1 MSSNYQQY
9 EDAANKNSHIYD
21 HKHATHGIGAVEGE
35 VLPPHQSNFNA
46 PPEEGHWTKGEHQP
60 KGKFNDVIFGILF
73 YVHLVIMFVVT
84 GIYAPQVVDL
94 VGDINMNDRY
104 LYVENG
110 DIDEEVNSTKSI
122 GIKFANFIAQ
132 TANQFL
138 YRTDNDIQYDSER
151 ELEENDDVSGT
162 NDIGDMLLLLGI
174 SAIIALVISTA
185 ALSVMISHA
194 EKLIKFALI
203 FNIVAT
209 AVVSTTLYASIEYQ
223 QNQLFST
230 ELHQSVLI
238 ST

>member
-1 MSSNYQQY
+1 LSVHDIMSTNYQQY
-9 EDAANKNSHIYD
+9 EDAATNNSHIYD
-21 HKHATHGIGAVEGE
+21 HKHATHGIGATEGE
-35 VLPPHQSNFNA
+35 VLPPHQSNFN
-46 PPEEGHWTKGEHQP
+46 PPPDEGHWTKGEHQP

-73 YVHLVIMFVVT
+73 YIHLVIMFVVT

-94 VGDINMNDRY
+94 VGDINNMNDRY
-104 LYVENG
+104 LYE
-110 DIDEEVNSTKSI
+110 DSEIDEVNSTKSI
-122 GIKFANFIAQ
+122 GIKFANFVAQ
-132 TANQFL
+132 TTNYFL
-138 YRTDNDIQYDSER
+138 NLRPNNDIQYDNER

-209 AVVSTTLYASIEYQ
+209 AVVSMTLYLGIVY
-223 QNQLFST
+223 
-230 ELHQSVLI
+230 
-238 ST
+238 

>member
-35 VLPPHQSNFNA
+35 VLPPHLSNFNP

-94 VGDINMNDRY
+94 VGDINMNGRY
-104 LYVENG
+104 LYENS
-110 DIDEEVNSTKSI
+110 DIDEEDNSTKTSI

-132 TANQFL
+132 TANHFL
-138 YRTDNDIQYDSER
+138 DRTNNNDIQYYDNER

-174 SAIIALVISTA
+174 SAVIALVISTA

-209 AVVSTTLYASIEYQ
+209 AVVSMTFYT
-223 QNQLFST
+223 
-230 ELHQSVLI
+230 
-238 ST
+238 

>member
-35 VLPPHQSNFNA
+35 VLPPHQSNFIP

-60 KGKFNDVIFGILF
+60 KRCNDVIFGILF

-94 VGDINMNDRY
+94 VNDINMNDRY
-104 LYVENG
+104 LYEDSSG
-110 DIDEEVNSTKSI
+110 IEEINSTKSI
-122 GIKFANFIAQ
+122 GIKFANIIAN
-132 TANQFL
+132 TANHFL
-138 YRTDNDIQYDSER
+138 YRTNNDIQYDSER

-209 AVVSTTLYASIEYQ
+209 AVVSMTLYVVVKLS
-223 QNQLFST
+223 
-230 ELHQSVLI
+230 
-238 ST
+238 

>member
-1 MSSNYQQY
+1 MVCIQCYDIMSSNYQQY

-35 VLPPHQSNFNA
+35 VLPPHQSNFNP

-94 VGDINMNDRY
+94 VGDINNMNGRY
-104 LYVENG
+104 LYEDSSG
-110 DIDEEVNSTKSI
+110 IEEINSTKSI
-122 GIKFANFIAQ
+122 GAKFANFIAQ
-132 TANQFL
+132 TTNHFL
-138 YRTDNDIQYDSER
+138 YRTNNDSER
-151 ELEENDDVSGT
+151 ELEENDDISGT

-209 AVVSTTLYASIEYQ
+209 AVVSMTLI
-223 QNQLFST
+223 L
-230 ELHQSVLI
+230 ELNYI
-238 ST
+238 I